1 MTLAELQRLTN
12 QGFTAADLR
21 ALGIIPAASAEP
33 EPQPEPIKPEK
44 PKTTIERPGETPL
57 LPNPDKPQPEAV
69 PYVDPHTNKEEAKA
83 YEALSAKL
91 DALTSLF
98 QAAARQGVNTG
109 GTAKIIDPM
118 EAGGAALG
126 KLAGFANPD
135 TK

>member
-21 ALGIIPAASAEP
+21 ALGIIPAAPAEP
-33 EPQPEPIKPEK
+33 DPQPEPIKPEK
-44 PKTTIERPGETPL
+44 PKTAIERPGETPL
-57 LPNPDKPQPEAV
+57 LPNPDKPQPEAK
-69 PYVDPHTNKEEAKA
+69 PEARPDPLA
-83 YEALSAKL
+83 ALAAKL
-91 DALTSLF
+91 DTLTSLF

-126 KLAGFANPD
+126 KLAGFADPD